1 MIKIPVVEGIA
12 AFRRILKTVLV
23 FFPILFLSGC
33 LSLTEGAGRLLEG
46 RFNYTVRHYR
56 SPKTVPQGRGYQ
68 VLERAGKAGRGLDI
82 LIEALPFITLKAS
95 LPEQN
100 GSFYLKSLDYLG
112 GNSSGWVEFSL
123 ALSGGGSFI
132 SREGGVSTLRL
143 RPPTDAA
150 LISGG
155 RIRREGTLLSGE
167 EALRALNN
175 RYERIQALTEWMRGK
190 EAPLRAAGS
199 LENFE
204 SYWKPL
210 LLPELVPRKKRPPL
224 YSAGTGLRRLRA
236 EQVSWNTAYTEKIL
250 PEELRS
256 LRDSGT
262 LNRDW
267 EESRGWI
274 FLIYAWDHIFNTL
287 ETSAVELREK

>member
-1 MIKIPVVEGIA
+1 MIRIMPA
-12 AFRRILKTVLV
+12 RRVFKTVMV
-23 FFPILFLSGC
+23 FFSVLFLSGC

-46 RFNYTVRHYR
+46 KFNYTVHRYR
-56 SPKTVPQGRGYQ
+56 SPKTVPMGQGYQ

-82 LIEALPFITLKAS
+82 LIEAVPFITLKAS
-95 LPEQN
+95 IPEQN

-123 ALSGGGSFI
+123 ALSGGGTFI
-132 SREGGVSTLRL
+132 SRDSGVSTLRL

-155 RIRREGTLLSGE
+155 KIRREGTLLSGE

-175 RYERIQALTEWMRGK
+175 RYERIRVLTEWMRQK
-190 EAPLRAAGS
+190 EAPPQAAGS
-199 LENFE
+199 FENFE

-210 LLPELVPRKKRPPL
+210 LLPELVPRKKRPRL
-224 YSAGTGLRRLRA
+224 YSAGDKFRQVTA
-236 EQVSWNTAYTEKIL
+236 EQVRWNTVYTEKIL

-262 LNRDW
+262 LKRDW
-267 EESRGWI
+267 EESREWI

-287 ETSAVELREK
+287 ETSAVGLWKK